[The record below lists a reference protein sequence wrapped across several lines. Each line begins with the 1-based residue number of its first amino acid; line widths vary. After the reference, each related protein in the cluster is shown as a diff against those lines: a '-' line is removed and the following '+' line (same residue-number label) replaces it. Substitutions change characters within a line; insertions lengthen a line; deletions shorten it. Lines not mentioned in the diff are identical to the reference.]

1 MDNIVT
7 AQSLSKKF
15 GSNVVL
21 DSVEFE
27 IKPGE
32 FLFLTGA
39 SGSGKT
45 TLLRLIVNDL
55 TLDSGELKVIDFDVK
70 KIKEKQMPLFR
81 RQIGVVF
88 QDFKLLSERSIF
100 ENVALPLEIGGMRPE
115 GIKKLVG
122 EALEMVGLSN
132 KPFAFPAQLSGG
144 ELQRVSL
151 ARAIISKPKLI
162 LADEPTGN
170 LDPQT
175 AKSIIKLLLDIHKN
189 MQTTVIVATH
199 NVDIVDTLQM
209 RVLSLK
215 NGKINKDRKGKYE

>member
-1 MDNIVT
+1 MSLIS
-7 AQSLSKKF
+7 AQSVLKKF

-21 DSVEFE
+21 DGIAFD

-32 FLFLTGA
+32 FLFLTGS

-45 TLLRLIVNDL
+45 TLLRLLMGDL
-55 TLDSGELKVIDFDVK
+55 PLDAGELKVIGTDVVNLR
-70 KIKEKQMPLFR
+70 EGELSVFR

-88 QDFKLLSERSIF
+88 QDFKLLPDRSVF
-100 ENVALPLEIGGMRPE
+100 ENVSLPLEISAMPYD

-122 EALEMVGLSN
+122 ETLELVGLSN

-151 ARAIISKPKLI
+151 ARAVISKPKLI

-175 AKSIIKLLLDIHKN
+175 AKSIIKLLVDIHKI

-199 NVDIVDTLQM
+199 NADIVDALQM

-215 NGKINKDRKGKYE
+215 NGKISKDRKGKYE